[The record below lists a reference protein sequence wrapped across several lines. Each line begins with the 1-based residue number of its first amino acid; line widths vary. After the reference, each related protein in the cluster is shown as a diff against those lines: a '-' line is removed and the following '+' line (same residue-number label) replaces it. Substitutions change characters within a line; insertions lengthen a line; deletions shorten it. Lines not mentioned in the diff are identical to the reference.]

1 MLVQV
6 RDRLPSS
13 AKLLAPHAATRIW
26 THAYD
31 PFEYREMIHLWVAP
45 LTQEERVGVV
55 FLSPMVSGGLFSRSS
70 GTDSGIQRSP

>member
-45 LTQEERVGVV
+45 LTQE
-55 FLSPMVSGGLFSRSS
+55 LALCL
-70 GTDSGIQRSP
+70 

>member
-6 RDRLPSS
+6 RDRLSSS

-31 PFEYREMIHLWVAP
+31 PFEYPGNDPSVGCTSHPGRESRCRVLVADGFWRLVLP
-45 LTQEERVGVV
+45 FIGN
-55 FLSPMVSGGLFSRSS
+55 
-70 GTDSGIQRSP
+70 